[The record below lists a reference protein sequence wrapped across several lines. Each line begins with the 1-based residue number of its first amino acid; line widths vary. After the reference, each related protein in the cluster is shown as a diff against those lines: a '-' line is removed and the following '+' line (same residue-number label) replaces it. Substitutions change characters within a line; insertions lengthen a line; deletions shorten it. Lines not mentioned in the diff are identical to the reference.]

1 MRKLFN
7 LFRKNSP
14 EKVSDVKNP
23 YNYYDI
29 NGKRYAVSDNMNFK
43 VQGQDNDINIYGW
56 TLEIRFRDSN
66 GELYPNWSTYYNNRI
81 YQSMSSAIDAALKV
95 SQMGKRNSEWRVL
108 PLYKMSQ
115 NEFRDYKIDQLIY
128 PNGDPAK
135 PKTYEIKAWKVKEDV
150 DFKYHPSS
158 TSYKYKKGTIF
169 IQLEDGSIQRAATRT
184 EPTGF
189 HDRYQLFHDL
199 IPKGVVEEIDIRE
212 EKWVHPHLVKELKI
226 KIKN

>member
-7 LFRKNSP
+7 LFRKSSS
-14 EKVSDVKNP
+14 EKVSDEKKP
-23 YNYYDI
+23 HNYYDI

-43 VQGQDNDINIYGW
+43 VQGQDNDIHVYGW

-95 SQMGKRNSEWRVL
+95 SQLGKRNSEWRVL

-128 PNGDPAK
+128 GDEK
-135 PKTYEIKAWKVKEDV
+135 KEGELKTWKLVKETD
-150 DFKYHPSS
+150 Y
-158 TSYKYKKGTIF
+158 YKYKKGTIF
-169 IQLEDGSIQRAATRT
+169 IQFEDGRLQRAANRT
-184 EPTGF
+184 EPTASISKQQFQHLLSIGS
-189 HDRYQLFHDL
+189 
-199 IPKGVVEEIDIRE
+199 IEEINIQN
-212 EKWVHPHLVKELKI
+212 EKWIHPHLVKELKMKI
-226 KIKN
+226 KI